1 MEKWKDKEVV
11 VLGMGRSGQ
20 AAAEWLLGQGAKVT
34 MFDETL
40 STTLQRTARRW
51 EERGATV
58 LLGSDRMK
66 RTNFAYGII
75 SPGIDPR
82 KGVIRDLVEA

>member
-34 MFDETL
+34 MFDETP
-40 STTLQRTARRW
+40 SPTLQKTARRW
-51 EERGATV
+51 EDRGATV
-58 LLGSDRMK
+58 LLGSDRLP

-75 SPGIDPR
+75 SP
-82 KGVIRDLVEA
+82 